1 MLLCQRSMLF
11 PGCRN
16 VLQRSLGETMT
27 SGTLGIVSGL
37 YVDCS
42 NRVHH
47 KESVMS
53 ETVKLLLGIKV
64 MCNTLVKSQA
74 K

>member
-1 MLLCQRSMLF
+1 
-11 PGCRN
+11 
-16 VLQRSLGETMT
+16 MT